1 MMKLELS
8 ASNLDISFECK
19 DDNEDHLELFEMI
32 YTLIH
37 TLDKHENV
45 NLHIVSKSNLYVD

>member
-1 MMKLELS
+1 MRIELS

-19 DDNEDHLELFEMI
+19 DDNEDHLDLFEML

-37 TLDKHENV
+37 TLEKHENV
-45 NLHIVSKSNLYVD
+45 NLHIVSKNNLNVD